1 MEPPRSTLR
10 RLHPALQAK
19 NKRRYADMSV
29 KVRINGRDF
38 LLLWEEFEVFML
50 AKGFD
55 GREVELLEVR
65 S

>member
-1 MEPPRSTLR
+1 
-10 RLHPALQAK
+10 LQAK
-19 NKRRYADMSV
+19 NKGRYADMSV

-38 LLLWEEFEVFML
+38 SLLWEEFENFML